1 MASAIKKYKIGVA
14 RMERACKDGF
24 ELTPDETLVSAGR
37 GRKSEIFFG
46 KIDGVLEGCP
56 WGRFAFDVDAEEDTV
71 FTVRVMASDDPQ
83 LIRNGEA
90 VDADDVLLDPSV
102 GANEKLAEFET
113 RGWRAEDA
121 SVYSDILL
129 YGHYGRYLWIYLSAQ
144 GGKASFSNFRAYAP
158 GDNFLGTFPEVYREE
173 GSFFHRYISIFSSMY
188 NDLQEKID
196 AVDALLDPDTAPAP
210 LLPVYASWFGISLD
224 GDIVD
229 ERRLRA
235 LLKKVP
241 SLVRKKGTR
250 EAIEELVGIFVDA
263 PFYIVER
270 QTVLRHANAEN
281 RRILERLYGDDPFS
295 FTLLIDRA
303 PDEKLQLRL
312 TRLIEQFKPV
322 RMNVR
327 ILFMSGSAAL
337 DGGAN
342 LDLNAVLADPSGG
355 SLDDGVVLSGTD
367 YLT

>member
-1 MASAIKKYKIGVA
+1 MASAIKKYLIGAA

-24 ELTPDETLVSAGR
+24 ELTRDEALVSAGR
-37 GRKSEIFFG
+37 DRKAEIFFG

-90 VDADDVLLDPSV
+90 VDRDDVMLDPSV
-102 GANEKLAEFET
+102 SAREKLAEFKASS
-113 RGWRAEDA
+113 WRAEDA
-121 SVYSDILL
+121 SVYRDILL

-144 GGKASFSNFRAYAP
+144 GGKATFSHFRAYAP

-173 GSFFHRYISIFSSMY
+173 GSFFHRYLSIFSSLY

-196 AVDALLDPDTAPAP
+196 SVDALLDPDTAPAP

-224 GDIVD
+224 GDLVD
-229 ERRLRA
+229 EARLRA

-241 SLVRKKGTR
+241 SLIRKKGTR
-250 EAIEELVGIFVDA
+250 ESIEELVGVFVDA

-270 QTVLRHANAEN
+270 QTALKHANAEN

-295 FTLLIDRA
+295 FTLLIDQL

-312 TRLIEQFKPV
+312 TRLIEQFKPI
-322 RMNVR
+322 RMNMR
-327 ILFMSGSAAL
+327 ILFMRDSSTL

-342 LDLNAVLADPSGG
+342 LDLNAVLADPSEGM
-355 SLDDGVVLSGTD
+355 LDNGAALNGTE